1 MGNPLYSD
9 DVGKMCFNA
18 AKTWQLGWYNDKKIT
33 VDPLVNSDTSV
44 TMVGVADYAVA
55 GSNRYVVTKIE
66 TGTSVDLFVAF
77 NRATG
82 INSQNDQADDQVT
95 IVETGNNGESY
106 SQSFLKATLLQGQ
119 SYVATNFA
127 GSGQDL
133 TITATAITLS
143 NTAGAS
149 QAVVNVKLG
158 ENVPPTK
165 SPTKA
170 PTDTPVAAPSK
181 SPTKAPTGSPVAAPS
196 KSPTNSKCPAGE
208 KMLEVD
214 ILTDNYPGETTW
226 NVKSVCDG
234 GSTVLSGGP
243 YSITGST
250 NFGMA
255 CVPEGRYTFE
265 IKDSYGDGICCSY
278 GTGAYT
284 VKYGGAQVSSG
295 GDFGSSKADTFGDE
309 CSSSK
314 CPAGENPLTVTVNTD
329 NYPSETSWELRT
341 CSGALALSGSGYT
354 SAGSTYSTSECVPD
368 TSSYN
373 FVIMDSWGDGICC
386 SYGLGSY
393 TVELGGA
400 IVASGGAFGIQE
412 SKSIGSASCGNIPPN
427 QPEPDCS
434 DITKKNLCRDAD
446 TCNWN
451 GNGNNGSCVQA
462 PKPQDPAPQP
472 KCEMC
477 RATGLSCCGTCVF
490 SGPKANRGCF
500 A

>member
-1 MGNPLYSD
+1 
-9 DVGKMCFNA
+9 
-18 AKTWQLGWYNDKKIT
+18 
-33 VDPLVNSDTSV
+33 
-44 TMVGVADYAVA
+44 
-55 GSNRYVVTKIE
+55 
-66 TGTSVDLFVAF
+66 
-77 NRATG
+77 
-82 INSQNDQADDQVT
+82 
-95 IVETGNNGESY
+95 
-106 SQSFLKATLLQGQ
+106 
-119 SYVATNFA
+119 
-127 GSGQDL
+127 
-133 TITATAITLS
+133 
-143 NTAGAS
+143 
-149 QAVVNVKLG
+149 
-158 ENVPPTK
+158 
-165 SPTKA
+165 
-170 PTDTPVAAPSK
+170 
-181 SPTKAPTGSPVAAPS
+181 
-196 KSPTNSKCPAGE
+196 
-208 KMLEVD
+208 MLEVD

-329 NYPSETSWELRT
+329 NYPRETSWELRT